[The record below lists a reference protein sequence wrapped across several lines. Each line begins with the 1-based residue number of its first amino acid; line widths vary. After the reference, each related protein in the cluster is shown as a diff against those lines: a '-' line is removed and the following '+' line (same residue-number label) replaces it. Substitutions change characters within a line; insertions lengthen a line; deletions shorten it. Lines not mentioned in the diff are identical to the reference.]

1 MRGKKLLAMTL
12 CTVMTAGL
20 LAGCGGGK
28 GNTSAA
34 VDLSS
39 AELTGEENEWGWI
52 VPEETLVLDV
62 YGGEGDQ
69 EKLVKDEYGG
79 KAKLDGWLKD
89 NLNVQINWQYYSTAM
104 DEKLNLMLAN
114 GDYPAII
121 TNMTDEMA
129 DKFIAQGKALDLTEA
144 IEKFGDNIQRRYGQY
159 LNMLRSEDGKIY
171 KLANLYGYN
180 PNVAGY
186 DFGIRYDYCEE
197 LGETEMYSTPEGYY
211 EALK

>member
-129 DKFIAQGKALDLTEA
+129 DKFIAQGKAVSYTHLTLPT
-144 IEKFGDNIQRRYGQY
+144 N
-159 LNMLRSEDGKIY
+159 
-171 KLANLYGYN
+171 
-180 PNVAGY
+180 
-186 DFGIRYDYCEE
+186 
-197 LGETEMYSTPEGYY
+197 
-211 EALK
+211 